1 MWPRAAKSPH
11 GKVYPGSSQG
21 TGRVCSWGFGVGLS
35 LGRAEKHSCNS
46 LCERPR
52 ARGSRKA
59 VCQGP
64 GKRLQPLQGFAARPP
79 RHTGSP
85 TSSSPAQ
92 GSLAAATRLREAEMD
107 RSCSGVRCHIHL
119 HRPSLQ
125 HISLSFPDPRPPPT
139 CRCQC
144 EVLHRHVGHRHCQ
157 TPSPW
162 LALASGVCTTFASHA
177 RGHGARARTG
187 TKGKGLLPSK
197 PGTSSVDSSVLP

>member
-59 VCQGP
+59 VCQGL

-85 TSSSPAQ
+85 ASSSPAQ
-92 GSLAAATRLREAEMD
+92 GSLAAATRLREPEMD

-119 HRPSLQ
+119 HRPGLQ
-125 HISLSFPDPRPPPT
+125 HISLSFPDPRPPPDLPLSVRGAAET
-139 CRCQC
+139 RWPPSLPDAKSLAGAGFRG
-144 EVLHRHVGHRHCQ
+144 LHDLPVPCPRSRS
-157 TPSPW
+157 PSEDW
-162 LALASGVCTTFASHA
+162 NQRQRLAALQAWHELCG
-177 RGHGARARTG
+177 
-187 TKGKGLLPSK
+187 
-197 PGTSSVDSSVLP
+197 